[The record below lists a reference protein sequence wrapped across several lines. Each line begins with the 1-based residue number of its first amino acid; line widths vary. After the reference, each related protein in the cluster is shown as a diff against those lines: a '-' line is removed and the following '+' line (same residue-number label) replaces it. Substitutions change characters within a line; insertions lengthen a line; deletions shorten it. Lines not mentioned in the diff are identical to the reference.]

1 MRTRRRNHRD
11 LGIILAVAAALVS
24 APSAAQD
31 RDPAARQKLLDL
43 AYVLGEAHALKQ
55 VCEQDNQYWRARM
68 ARLIELETPDLAF
81 KVRLTDRFNVGFSA
95 RSGQDPECSASSR
108 TEAAAVARR
117 GRTLAQAL
125 SGIR

>member
-1 MRTRRRNHRD
+1 M
-11 LGIILAVAAALVS
+11 
-24 APSAAQD
+24 
-31 RDPAARQKLLDL
+31 
-43 AYVLGEAHALKQ
+43 LGEAHALKQ

-68 ARLIELETPDLAF
+68 ARLIELEQPDLAF
-81 KVRLTDRFNVGFSA
+81 KVRLTDRFNVGFSV
-95 RSGQDPECSASSR
+95 RSGQYPECSASSR